1 VVQVIWPAYV
11 TQEHLDRVGRYPAET
26 AGDNSYDKAVAL
38 LRRLRDLAEYQG
50 RMADFQ
56 ARVADL
62 HVRYANRPALRQRL
76 QRARLL

>member
-1 VVQVIWPAYV
+1 MALIEEKKA
-11 TQEHLDRVGRYPAET
+11 A
-26 AGDNSYDKAVAL
+26 SYAKAIAL

-50 RMADFQ
+50 RTADFQ

-62 HVRYANRPALRQRL
+62 RTRYANRPALRDRL